1 MKNDV
6 FVTCRIPCFIFF
18 KNTGEEC
25 HANVRETT
33 EDTKIRLFFIFFLD
47 LSLEWQ
53 RSREECRGILGFDG
67 FTDQFPLRKKIKK
80 EEE

>member
-18 KNTGEEC
+18 EDTGEKC

-33 EDTKIRLFFIFFLD
+33 EDSKICLFFIFFLD
-47 LSLEWQ
+47 LSLE
-53 RSREECRGILGFDG
+53 
-67 FTDQFPLRKKIKK
+67 
-80 EEE
+80 